1 MVVNNGGVGK
11 ETPSVVGKET
21 PSVQWRKSRGGFSMV
36 LNDNNIIVQHTL
48 ISNLCPHHL
57 KMSRHI
63 VLGMVHSVQ
72 RGPVKHTSDLSRG
85 GQYNILVICPFVLS
99 SGRGIWV
106 GLRKM

>member
-36 LNDNNIIVQHTL
+36 LNENIIIVQHTF

-57 KMSRHI
+57 KMARHI

-72 RGPVKHTSDLSRG
+72 RGPSKT
-85 GQYNILVICPFVLS
+85 Y
-99 SGRGIWV
+99 
-106 GLRKM
+106 